1 MASFNTHITVAAVA
15 SGLLA
20 TLCLQVGFIGTGDAL
35 LLTLAGTI
43 GGILPDIDL
52 QHSYASRIIFS
63 LLGMIISFLWIFS
76 TENQLSILELW
87 IIGLI
92 IFAFIRYPVWMV
104 FHKYT
109 KHRGAIHS
117 LLAAFVF
124 ALFTTTISYQF
135 FAKTDFIS
143 WLIGLLVFYGF
154 IIHLVLDEI
163 YSVDFMNH
171 RIKRSFGTA
180 MKIIDTKQYI
190 ISVILI
196 ALGGVSFWFAPNSD
210 QFLDTLSAP
219 QTYQIIWSRMLPTD
233 LNLIGVIK

>member
-1 MASFNTHITVAAVA
+1 MANFNTHITVAAVA

-20 TLCLQVGFIGTGDAL
+20 TLCLQVGFIGTSDAL

-52 QHSYASRIIFS
+52 QHSYPSRIIFS

-87 IIGLI
+87 VIGLI
-92 IFAFIRYPVWMV
+92 IFAFIRYPLWMI

-117 LLAAFVF
+117 LLAAFSF
-124 ALFTTTISYQF
+124 ALFTTAISYRF

-180 MKIIDTKQYI
+180 MKIIDTKQYA
-190 ISVILI
+190 ISAILI
-196 ALGGVSFWFAPNSD
+196 GLGATSFWFSPNSD

-233 LNLIGVIK
+233 LMGVLVH